1 MVDKRVEDAKGNM
14 QVDKQEERMVDKQED
29 KMVDK
34 QEDKELTAW
43 SRLMSAMNVEKTAV
57 HQQEVAGRSKLSGKV
72 EMKMEK
78 LKTFFCRTETVTE
91 RMEDGWARVSERVV
105 EVVTEEVF
113 FLVLFRF
120 PNQFV
125 AVQWIGELIISAFYV
140 SFLNKLQ
147 NR

>member
-1 MVDKRVEDAKGNM
+1 MDKREEKMVDKRVEDAKGNM

-72 EMKMEK
+72 RNQNGK
-78 LKTFFCRTETVTE
+78 
-91 RMEDGWARVSERVV
+91 V
-105 EVVTEEVF
+105 ENF
-113 FLVLFRF
+113 FL
-120 PNQFV
+120 
-125 AVQWIGELIISAFYV
+125 
-140 SFLNKLQ
+140 
-147 NR
+147 